1 MTKRRVCE
9 NNEKRRKRRKEPRPH
24 PSYRLNKRYWDDIR
38 AGRRVHDGPSFQPQ
52 QRSAP
57 VNRGNTVSL
66 PTFTNPI
73 PHLSF
78 PQINTAPPLMA
89 PCIPYPFS
97 SVSSSSFFAD
107 SFAGTLMPKTEPEDI
122 IDVTSFD
129 DENIK
134 AFVNP
139 IEKQECE
146 IQTAQVRPR
155 ESDFVVDEIADEMFK
170 ELIGSKRSKGREKVD
185 SPHNNA
191 AGVFMPIPVPI
202 PMPILI
208 PLSESFILKHF
219 SRV

>member
-57 VNRGNTVSL
+57 VNRGNTV
-66 PTFTNPI
+66 N
-73 PHLSF
+73 
-78 PQINTAPPLMA
+78 
-89 PCIPYPFS
+89 
-97 SVSSSSFFAD
+97 

-170 ELIGSKRSKGREKVD
+170 ELIGSKRSKGREKLFLAVMNLALKEVRCIVRFMSCLEWD
-185 SPHNNA
+185 AAAPFTPH
-191 AGVFMPIPVPI
+191 
-202 PMPILI
+202 
-208 PLSESFILKHF
+208 ILKFPHLPYLY
-219 SRV
+219 